1 MATAQK
7 TEEFN
12 RWLAELRDDSAR
24 AKILVRVQRLEAG
37 NPGDVKDVGEGI
49 SEMRI
54 DHGPGYRV
62 YYKRIGRQ
70 IFLLLCGGEKSGQS
84 RDIKLARKLAS
95 ELKGNKTW

>member
-1 MATAQK
+1 MATTRK

-12 RWLAELRDDSAR
+12 RWLADLRDDNAR

-54 DHGPGYRV
+54 DYGPGYRV
-62 YYKRIGRQ
+62 YYKRIGRE
-70 IFLLLCGGEKSGQS
+70 IFLLLCGGEKGGQS
-84 RDIKLARKLAS
+84 RDINLAKKLAS
-95 ELKGNKTW
+95 ELKGK